1 MQYPDASYLGRPVG
15 EQLLSHFARRDA
27 VRHATPLLPFR
38 FADLLARLRPRNTRH
53 NAQHNAQHNARRNP
67 A

>member
-1 MQYPDASYLGRPVG
+1 MNYPDASYLDRPVG

-38 FADLLARLRPRNTRH
+38 FASLLALFRGNGSRH
-53 NAQHNAQHNARRNP
+53 KAV
-67 A
+67 

>member
-1 MQYPDASYLGRPVG
+1 MTIMKYPDASYFGRPVG

-38 FADLLARLRPRNTRH
+38 LIDLLALFRGTS
-53 NAQHNAQHNARRNP
+53 ARRKT

>member
-1 MQYPDASYLGRPVG
+1 MTIMQYPDASYFDRPVG

-38 FADLLARLRPRNTRH
+38 FIDLLALFRGAT
-53 NAQHNAQHNARRNP
+53 ARRKTV
-67 A
+67 

>member
-1 MQYPDASYLGRPVG
+1 MTMKYPDASYLSRPVG

-38 FADLLARLRPRNTRH
+38 LADLVALFRAGTSGRKTV
-53 NAQHNAQHNARRNP
+53 
-67 A
+67 

>member
-1 MQYPDASYLGRPVG
+1 MTIMQYPDASYFDRPVG

-38 FADLLARLRPRNTRH
+38 FTDLLALFRG
-53 NAQHNAQHNARRNP
+53 AGARRKTV
-67 A
+67 

>member
-1 MQYPDASYLGRPVG
+1 MTMNYPEASYFDRPVG

-38 FADLLARLRPRNTRH
+38 FADLFALFRSTT
-53 NAQHNAQHNARRNP
+53 ARRN
-67 A
+67 AA

>member
-1 MQYPDASYLGRPVG
+1 MKYPDASYLGRPVG

-38 FADLLARLRPRNTRH
+38 FADLLAFFRSGSS
-53 NAQHNAQHNARRNP
+53 RRKTV
-67 A
+67 

>member
-1 MQYPDASYLGRPVG
+1 MKYPDASYFGRPVG

-38 FADLLARLRPRNTRH
+38 LADLVALFRAGTSGRKTV
-53 NAQHNAQHNARRNP
+53 
-67 A
+67 

>member
-1 MQYPDASYLGRPVG
+1 MQYPDASYLRRPVG

-38 FADLLARLRPRNTRH
+38 MADLLALFRSRTPRG
-53 NAQHNAQHNARRNP
+53 NAA
-67 A
+67 